1 MVHMIEVVKAEERH
15 VADIRKLWVEF
26 LQYSE
31 DFHPIYGIREGAE
44 ADMEKDFLSPAM
56 ANKNKLVLIAL
67 DGGKAVAYSVSEI
80 QEPHKLKRKITSAS
94 IDHLFVTK
102 DCRREGIGG
111 KMYAEIL
118 KWFKAAGVDR
128 IELHVIAKN
137 KAACSFWRKQGY
149 GDFQYVWQRDI

>member
-1 MVHMIEVVKAEERH
+1 MIKIVKAEENH
-15 VADIRKLWVEF
+15 IPAIKKLWVEF
-26 LQYSE
+26 LKYSE
-31 DFHPIYGIREGAE
+31 EFHPIFAIREGAE
-44 ADMEKDFLSPAM
+44 MDMEKEFLRPAM
-56 ANKNKLVLIAL
+56 GNKNKLVLIAL

-80 QEPHKLKRKITSAS
+80 QEPHKLKRKITTAS
-94 IDHLFVTK
+94 IDHLFVTE

-118 KWFKAAGVDR
+118 KWFKAEGVDR
-128 IELHVIAKN
+128 IELHVVARN